1 MLAAQELLTTSRALG
16 VTVPQSHYLS
26 TSTCL
31 FNLFHAKIKLDVKK
45 NPHCKSFLLHTCQ
58 KLLWTENIDR
68 ETANERPI
76 SLSLSLSNTHIHTHT
91 HTTLCEDFLRSNPNH
106 PDYTPQPKPPLK
118 PSPTTPS
125 LCEDRP
131 KMSPLPPKNVLTLL
145 VERASAGT
153 NTHAHTD
160 THARTH
166 LACVV

>member
-1 MLAAQELLTTSRALG
+1 M
-16 VTVPQSHYLS
+16 P
-26 TSTCL
+26 
-31 FNLFHAKIKLDVKK
+31 KIVVDWKHWSWDSKWK
-45 NPHCKSFLLHTCQ
+45 TY
-58 KLLWTENIDR
+58 
-68 ETANERPI
+68 
-76 SLSLSLSNTHIHTHT
+76 LSLSLSNMHIHTHT

-166 LACVV
+166 LACVVWEWGSHTVCVGRFRSSGSMRNVEINALSSVKSMGPNRDADGTSQNN